1 MSLYHELIQI
11 ERLCS
16 NRTLTKPQKCTK
28 KERSE
33 AYEAKSKNI
42 IAINRVTSI
51 EDKEIDLSTQKYKRD
66 SSKVNPTSPQNFSNT
81 YTDRHSHPKFKS
93 INMKSNNRGRQF
105 DRKAERIKQIVAYLE

>member
-33 AYEAKSKNI
+33 AYEAKSKYI

-51 EDKEIDLSTQKYKRD
+51 EDKEIDLSTQKYKRE
-66 SSKVNPTSPQNFSNT
+66 SSKVNPTSPQNFSNI
-81 YTDRHSHPKFKS
+81 YTDVDIR
-93 INMKSNNRGRQF
+93 IQNSNR
-105 DRKAERIKQIVAYLE
+105 LT